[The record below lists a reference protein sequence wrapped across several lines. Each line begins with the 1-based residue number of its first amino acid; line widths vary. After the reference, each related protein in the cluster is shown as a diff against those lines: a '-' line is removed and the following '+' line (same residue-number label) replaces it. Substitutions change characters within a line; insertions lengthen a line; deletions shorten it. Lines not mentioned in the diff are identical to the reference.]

1 MLKELTEDCFK
12 TVISLVESGKPE
24 DIFTVISKTSAEDC
38 ARLYVASLLLQYRP
52 FPEKIRVSKYSTVLN
67 DHGAFFELY
76 KFAACHGISIS
87 EVESLYNSSD
97 MPEMIWTEVEKEN
110 VPLYDDPIPESS
122 GPDSSL
128 YTALVKL
135 GVKPVFTRLKPG
147 ACPCSTQAKMLRKN
161 GAKIQSYKVV
171 FNGHSIIVNEVNNN
185 GDLSYDINT
194 LYCKDGDTFRKEFKR
209 KFLNK

>member
-12 TVISLVESGKPE
+12 TIISLVESGKPE

-87 EVESLYNSSD
+87 EVENLYNSSD
-97 MPEMIWTEVEKEN
+97 MPEMIWTEVEGEN

-147 ACPCSTQAKMLRKN
+147 ACPCSTQAKMLRKS